1 MKLNKQFSALLKKVF
16 KPRTID
22 WPFWVPVLT
31 YTFLYVA
38 LLIDVFII
46 AMATFMRHHPPS

>member
-22 WPFWVPVLT
+22 WPFWGPVLT
-31 YTFLYVA
+31 YTFLYVI
-38 LLIDVFII
+38 LLMDFFII
-46 AMATFMRHHPPS
+46 GMAASIRH